1 MSRPYDTLAWQAVD
15 WQRPFTVEEVWEM
28 LSHTSTLRRRSPIIW
43 EARGRNG
50 QIRYQIGAY
59 SQSIGSIT
67 DAIRAHGDIRIHPI
81 PASSRKK
88 VDVVQTIKV
97 SHPVLS
103 LNTSVTMSAI
113 RAALAAMSA
122 TQGEE
127 ETVVQVILG
136 RAFPPASVPQE
147 FPNPEAKWYNAVLG
161 NIRPATPEH
170 RKSAKEKA
178 EQHQFNVVIRL
189 GASGKDAEYHVNSIL
204 SALQTLEAAGVK
216 IRAEAE
222 PADRLNNVH
231 LPKHILLRLSVK
243 ELGSFLLLPAG
254 EEPLPGTPELHP
266 RELPPPKWYY
276 HPVGRAGSRSFGV
289 SLDPVNPQELVIS
302 PGDSLLHTLL
312 VGPTG
317 SGKSTAMEKLILADI
332 RAGRSVLVIDPK
344 ADLVNSI
351 LARVPEE
358 RVDDVVVIDPSDS
371 CPVGF
376 NPLAFP
382 GYENPPLIAD
392 AVLSVLKELW
402 ADNWG
407 VRIQDM
413 LSAALLTLVE
423 VDGASL
429 LWLPAFLTDEQFR
442 QRITKNIKDKVALK
456 PFWDN
461 FDALNDFSR
470 QQQIE
475 PVLNKLRQ
483 FTLRPGL
490 RNVLGQTKP
499 KFSLTDLF
507 YQRKIVLVPLNKG
520 IIGGECARLLG
531 SLIVGLTWTLAL
543 SRAKLPPEKRHMVA
557 VYIDELQDY
566 LSLPTDLSDALAQAR
581 GLGLS
586 LTLAHQ
592 YRDQLPANI
601 RAGIDANALNKIVFG
616 LNATDAKAMAAMAPE
631 LTPEDFMRLPR
642 YQVYASLQ
650 AGGRATGWIRGK
662 TLPPEKAIRMPAELK
677 AVSQKRFGKP
687 AAEVEQEYL
696 SVVNGAA
703 AAPSEAPDAP
713 IGRRKRC

>member
-1 MSRPYDTLAWQAVD
+1 MTKPQDVLAWQAFD
-15 WQRPFTVEEVWEM
+15 WQRPFPVEAVWEM
-28 LSHTSTLRRRSPIIW
+28 LSHLATTKRRSPIVW
-43 EARGRNG
+43 EARGSNG
-50 QIRYQIGAY
+50 KVRYLIGAY
-59 SQSIGSIT
+59 SGHSKIIA
-67 DAIRAHGDIRIHPI
+67 DAMGAHGEIRLHTLPNVTRRRAI
-81 PASSRKK
+81 ASRI
-88 VDVVQTIKV
+88 VKV

-103 LNTSVTMSAI
+103 LNVSVTMSAI
-113 RAALAAMSA
+113 RAALAAMA
-122 TQGEE
+122 AAAEEE

-136 RAFPPASVPQE
+136 RSFPPASVPQE

-161 NIRPATPEH
+161 NIRPATAEH

-178 EQHQFNVVIRL
+178 EQYQFHAVIRV
-189 GASGKDAEYHVNSIL
+189 GASGRRAIHHINAIL
-204 SALQTLEAAGVK
+204 SALQTLEAAGVH

-302 PGDSLLHTLL
+302 PGDSRLHTCLL
-312 VGPTG
+312 GPSG

-382 GYENPPLIAD
+382 GYENPSLIAD

-407 VRIQDM
+407 VRIQDV

-461 FDALNDFSR
+461 FDALNVFSR

-483 FTLRPGL
+483 FTLRPGI
-490 RNVLGQTKP
+490 RNVLGQAKP
-499 KFSLTDLF
+499 KFSLADLF

-631 LTPEDFMRLPR
+631 LTAEDFMKLPR
-642 YQVYASLQ
+642 FEVYASLQ

-662 TLPPEKAIRMPAELK
+662 TLPQEQAIRMPAELK
-677 AVSQKRFGKP
+677 ALSQKRFGKP

-696 SVVNGAA
+696 RVISGAA
-703 AAPSEAPDAP
+703 AAPPEAPDAP

>member
-1 MSRPYDTLAWQAVD
+1 MTKPQDVLAWQAVD
-15 WQRPFTVEEVWEM
+15 WQRPFPVEAVWEM
-28 LSHTSTLRRRSPIIW
+28 LSHLATTKRRSPIVW
-43 EARGRNG
+43 EARGSNG
-50 QIRYQIGAY
+50 KVRYLIGTY
-59 SQSIGSIT
+59 SGHSKTIADTMG
-67 DAIRAHGDIRIHPI
+67 AHGEIHLHTLPDAARRRVIASRI
-81 PASSRKK
+81 
-88 VDVVQTIKV
+88 IKV

-103 LNTSVTMSAI
+103 LNVSVTMSAI
-113 RAALAAMSA
+113 RAALAAMA
-122 TQGEE
+122 AAAEE
-127 ETVVQVILG
+127 EEAVVQVILG
-136 RAFPPASVPQE
+136 RSFPPTSVPQE

-161 NIRPATPEH
+161 NIRPATAEH

-178 EQHQFNVVIRL
+178 EQYQFHAVIRV
-189 GASGKDAEYHVNSIL
+189 GASGRRAIHHVNAIL
-204 SALQTLEAAGVK
+204 SALQTLEAAGVH

-302 PGDSLLHTLL
+302 PGDSLLHTCLF
-312 VGPTG
+312 GPTG

-407 VRIQDM
+407 VRIQDV

-423 VDGASL
+423 VDGTSL

-461 FDALNDFSR
+461 FDALKDFTR

-490 RNVLGQTKP
+490 RNVLGQAKP

-543 SRAKLPPEKRHMVA
+543 SRAKLPPEKRHIVA

-631 LTPEDFMRLPR
+631 LTAEDFMKLPR
-642 YQVYASLQ
+642 FEVYASLQ

-662 TLPPEKAIRMPAELK
+662 TLPQEQAIRMPAELK
-677 AVSQKRFGKP
+677 AASQKRFGKP
-687 AAEVEQEYL
+687 ATEVEQEYL
-696 SVVNGAA
+696 SVVSSAS
-703 AAPSEAPDAP
+703 AAPPEAPDAP

>member
-1 MSRPYDTLAWQAVD
+1 MTKPYDAFVWQAVD
-15 WQRPFTVEEVWEM
+15 WQRPFAVEDVWEM
-28 LSHTSTLRRRSPIIW
+28 LSHLATLKRRSPIVW
-43 EARGRNG
+43 EVRGRNG
-50 QIRYQIGAY
+50 QVHYQIGAY
-59 SQSIGSIT
+59 SQSINSIV
-67 DAIRAHGDIRIHPI
+67 DAIHAHGDIRLYPI
-81 PASSRKK
+81 PDSERKRVIISRA
-88 VDVVQTIKV
+88 VKV

-122 TQGEE
+122 TGSEE
-127 ETVVQVILG
+127 ETVVQVTLS
-136 RAFPPASVPQE
+136 RSFPPTSVPQE

-178 EQHQFNVVIRL
+178 EQHQFNVIIRL
-189 GASGKDAEYHVNSIL
+189 GASGRNATDRVNAIL
-204 SALQTLEAAGVK
+204 SALQTLEAAGVT

-243 ELGSFLLLPAG
+243 ELSSFLLLPAG

-266 RELPPPKWYY
+266 RQLLPPKWYY
-276 HPVGRAGSRSFGV
+276 HPVGRTDSRSFGV
-289 SLDPVNPQELVIS
+289 SLDPVKPQELVIS
-302 PGDSLLHTLL
+302 PQDSLLHTVLL
-312 VGPTG
+312 GPTG

-332 RAGRSVLVIDPK
+332 KVGRSVLVIDPK

-351 LARVPEE
+351 LSRIPEE
-358 RVDDVVVIDPSDS
+358 RVDDVVVIDPSDA

-382 GYENPPLIAD
+382 SYENPPLIAD
-392 AVLSVLKELW
+392 AILSVLKELW

-407 VRIQDM
+407 VRIQDV

-442 QRITKNIKDKVALK
+442 QRITKRIKDKVALK

-461 FDALNDFSR
+461 FDSLKDFTR

-490 RNVLGQTKP
+490 RNVLGQAKP
-499 KFSLTDLF
+499 KFALTDLF
-507 YQRKIVLVPLNKG
+507 YQRKVVLVPLNKG

-543 SRAKLPPEKRHMVA
+543 SRAKLPPEKRHIVA

-592 YRDQLPANI
+592 YRPPLENLSRDLGERRKNI
-601 RAGIDANALNKIVFG
+601 SRKSRSIFLGF
-616 LNATDAKAMAAMAPE
+616 
-631 LTPEDFMRLPR
+631 
-642 YQVYASLQ
+642 
-650 AGGRATGWIRGK
+650 IRG
-662 TLPPEKAIRMPAELK
+662 EC
-677 AVSQKRFGKP
+677 SCF
-687 AAEVEQEYL
+687 
-696 SVVNGAA
+696 VVY
-703 AAPSEAPDAP
+703 
-713 IGRRKRC
+713 

>member
-1 MSRPYDTLAWQAVD
+1 M
-15 WQRPFTVEEVWEM
+15 
-28 LSHTSTLRRRSPIIW
+28 
-43 EARGRNG
+43 
-50 QIRYQIGAY
+50 
-59 SQSIGSIT
+59 
-67 DAIRAHGDIRIHPI
+67 
-81 PASSRKK
+81 
-88 VDVVQTIKV
+88 
-97 SHPVLS
+97 
-103 LNTSVTMSAI
+103 
-113 RAALAAMSA
+113 
-122 TQGEE
+122 
-127 ETVVQVILG
+127 
-136 RAFPPASVPQE
+136 
-147 FPNPEAKWYNAVLG
+147 
-161 NIRPATPEH
+161 
-170 RKSAKEKA
+170 
-178 EQHQFNVVIRL
+178 
-189 GASGKDAEYHVNSIL
+189 
-204 SALQTLEAAGVK
+204 
-216 IRAEAE
+216 
-222 PADRLNNVH
+222 
-231 LPKHILLRLSVK
+231 
-243 ELGSFLLLPAG
+243 
-254 EEPLPGTPELHP
+254 
-266 RELPPPKWYY
+266 
-276 HPVGRAGSRSFGV
+276 
-289 SLDPVNPQELVIS
+289 
-302 PGDSLLHTLL
+302 
-312 VGPTG
+312 
-317 SGKSTAMEKLILADI
+317 
-332 RAGRSVLVIDPK
+332 
-344 ADLVNSI
+344 
-351 LARVPEE
+351 
-358 RVDDVVVIDPSDS
+358 DDVVVIDPSDS

-392 AVLSVLKELW
+392 AILSVLKELW

-407 VRIQDM
+407 VRIQDV

-461 FDALNDFSR
+461 FDALKDFTR

-490 RNVLGQTKP
+490 RNVLGQAKP

-631 LTPEDFMRLPR
+631 LTAEDFMRLPR

-662 TLPPEKAIRMPAELK
+662 TLPPEKAIRMPAELR

-687 AAEVEQEYL
+687 VAEVEQEYL
-696 SVVNGAA
+696 SVISGAA
-703 AAPSEAPDAP
+703 AAPSETPDAP

>member
-1 MSRPYDTLAWQAVD
+1 MTKPQDMLAWQAVD
-15 WQRPFTVEEVWEM
+15 WQRPFPVEAVWEM
-28 LSHTSTLRRRSPIIW
+28 LSHLATTKRRSPIVW
-43 EARGRNG
+43 EARGSNG
-50 QIRYQIGAY
+50 KVRYLIGAY
-59 SQSIGSIT
+59 SGHSKTIADTMG
-67 DAIRAHGDIRIHPI
+67 AHGEIRLHTLPDAVRRRVI
-81 PASSRKK
+81 ASRI
-88 VDVVQTIKV
+88 IKV

-103 LNTSVTMSAI
+103 LNVSVTMSAI
-113 RAALAAMSA
+113 RAALAAMA
-122 TQGEE
+122 AAAEE
-127 ETVVQVILG
+127 EEAVVQVILG
-136 RAFPPASVPQE
+136 RSFPPASVPQE
-147 FPNPEAKWYNAVLG
+147 FPNPEAKWYNAALG
-161 NIRPATPEH
+161 NIRPATAEH

-178 EQHQFNVVIRL
+178 EQYQFHAVIRV
-189 GASGKDAEYHVNSIL
+189 GASGRRAIHHINAIL
-204 SALQTLEAAGVK
+204 SALQTLEAAGVH

-302 PGDSLLHTLL
+302 PGDSRLHTCLL
-312 VGPTG
+312 GPSG

-407 VRIQDM
+407 VRIQDV

-423 VDGASL
+423 VDGTSL

-461 FDALNDFSR
+461 FDALKDFTR

-490 RNVLGQTKP
+490 RNVLGQAKP

-543 SRAKLPPEKRHMVA
+543 SRAKLPPEKRHIVA

-616 LNATDAKAMAAMAPE
+616 LNTTDAKAMAAMAPE
-631 LTPEDFMRLPR
+631 LTAEDFMKLPR
-642 YQVYASLQ
+642 FEVYASLQ

-662 TLPPEKAIRMPAELK
+662 TLPQEQAIRMPAELK
-677 AVSQKRFGKP
+677 AASQKRFGKP

-696 SVVNGAA
+696 SVVSSVS
-703 AAPSEAPDAP
+703 AAPPEAPDAP

>member
-1 MSRPYDTLAWQAVD
+1 M
-15 WQRPFTVEEVWEM
+15 
-28 LSHTSTLRRRSPIIW
+28 
-43 EARGRNG
+43 
-50 QIRYQIGAY
+50 
-59 SQSIGSIT
+59 
-67 DAIRAHGDIRIHPI
+67 
-81 PASSRKK
+81 
-88 VDVVQTIKV
+88 
-97 SHPVLS
+97 
-103 LNTSVTMSAI
+103 
-113 RAALAAMSA
+113 
-122 TQGEE
+122 
-127 ETVVQVILG
+127 
-136 RAFPPASVPQE
+136 
-147 FPNPEAKWYNAVLG
+147 
-161 NIRPATPEH
+161 
-170 RKSAKEKA
+170 
-178 EQHQFNVVIRL
+178 
-189 GASGKDAEYHVNSIL
+189 
-204 SALQTLEAAGVK
+204 
-216 IRAEAE
+216 
-222 PADRLNNVH
+222 
-231 LPKHILLRLSVK
+231 RLSVK

-276 HPVGRAGSRSFGV
+276 HPVGRADSRSFGV

-302 PGDSLLHTLL
+302 PGDSRLHTCLL
-312 VGPTG
+312 GPSG

-351 LARVPEE
+351 LARIPEE

-392 AVLSVLKELW
+392 AILSVLKELW

-407 VRIQDM
+407 VRIQDV

-490 RNVLGQTKP
+490 RNVLGQAKP

-543 SRAKLPPEKRHMVA
+543 SRAKLPPEKRHIVA

-631 LTPEDFMRLPR
+631 LTAEDFMRLPR

-662 TLPPEKAIRMPAELK
+662 TLPPEKAIRMPAELR

-687 AAEVEQEYL
+687 VAEVEQEYL
-696 SVVNGAA
+696 SVISGAA
-703 AAPSEAPDAP
+703 AAPSETPDAP